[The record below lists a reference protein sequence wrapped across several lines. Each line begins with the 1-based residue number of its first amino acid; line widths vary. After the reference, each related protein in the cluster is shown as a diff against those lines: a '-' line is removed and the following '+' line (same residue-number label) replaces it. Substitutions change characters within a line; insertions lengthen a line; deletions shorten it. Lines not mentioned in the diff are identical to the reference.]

1 MNTTSTAILGLLI
14 CGGCASSVPQELKD
28 ARATYSRAAAGP
40 PSRES
45 PAQLHVAEQSL
56 AVAEKTY
63 EDEGDSDKARD
74 RAYVAMRKAQLAEAQ
89 ARIAQSEREMAAS
102 IQRGQVAQAR
112 AQADTKSQLAST
124 SAELSSE
131 RQARAEAER
140 RAQEALAA
148 LENFASVKKDARGTV
163 ITLPGGVLFT
173 SGKSQLLPA
182 ARAKLADVATALEKD
197 PDATITVEGY
207 TDSRGGAEMNQQ
219 LSISR
224 AQTVRDFLVS
234 KGVAAD
240 HITSEGFGMSQPV
253 ADNASAEGR
262 ANNRRVEIVVHAG
275 APGAIGGGKPTP

>member
-1 MNTTSTAILGLLI
+1 
-14 CGGCASSVPQELKD
+14 
-28 ARATYSRAAAGP
+28 
-40 PSRES
+40 
-45 PAQLHVAEQSL
+45 VAEQSL

-74 RAYVAMRKAQLAEAQ
+74 RAYVATRKAQLAEAQ
-89 ARIAQSEREMAAS
+89 ARIAQSERETAES
-102 IQRGQVAQAR
+102 IQRGQIAQAR
-112 AQADTKSQLAST
+112 AQADTKNQLANT
-124 SAELSSE
+124 TAELSSE

-140 RAQEALAA
+140 RTQEALAA
-148 LENFASVKKDARGTV
+148 LEFASVKKDVRGTV

-182 ARAKLADVATALEKD
+182 ARAKLSEVATALTKD
-197 PDATITVEGY
+197 PGATIVVEGY

-219 LSISR
+219 LSTSR

-253 ADNASAEGR
+253 ADNTSAEGR
-262 ANNRRVEIVVHAG
+262 ANNRRVEIVVHSG

>member
-1 MNTTSTAILGLLI
+1 MNITSTAILGLLI
-14 CGGCASSVPQELKD
+14 CGGCAGSVPRELKD

-40 PSRES
+40 PARES
-45 PAQLHVAEQSL
+45 PAQLHVAAQAL

-89 ARIAQSEREMAAS
+89 ARIAQSEREMAES
-102 IQRGQVAQAR
+102 IKRGQIAQAR
-112 AQADTKSQLAST
+112 AQAETRNQLANT
-124 SAELSSE
+124 TTALNSE

-140 RAQEALAA
+140 RARDALAA
-148 LENFASVKKDARGTV
+148 LEGFASVKKDVRGTV

-182 ARAKLADVATALEKD
+182 ARAKLTEVATALAKD
-197 PDATITVEGY
+197 PDATIMVEGY
-207 TDSRGGAEMNQQ
+207 TDSRGGPEMNQQ
-219 LSISR
+219 LSTSR
-224 AQTVRDFLVS
+224 ARTVRDFLVS
-234 KGVAAD
+234 KGIAAD

-262 ANNRRVEIVVHAG
+262 ANNRRVEIVVHPG
-275 APGAIGGGKPTP
+275 SSGAIGGGKPMP